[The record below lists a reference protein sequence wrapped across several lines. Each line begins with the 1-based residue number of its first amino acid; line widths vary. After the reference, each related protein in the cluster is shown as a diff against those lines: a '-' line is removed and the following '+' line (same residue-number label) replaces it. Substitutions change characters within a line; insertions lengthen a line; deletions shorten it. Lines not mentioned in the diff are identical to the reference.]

1 MDISY
6 YKKYEPVFGVWTIK
20 EKIGE
25 GSYGTV
31 FELEREDFGRVYKA
45 ALKAIT
51 IPKSD
56 SEIIGARAEGMD
68 EESLRAHF
76 QSIAK
81 DMVDEFAILN
91 LLKGNSNV
99 VSYENHQVIRH
110 EDGIGWDILIQME
123 LLTPLNT
130 YAVDNT
136 ITRRD
141 VIRLGIDLCKAL
153 ELCQKYGVMHR
164 DVKPENIFVSANGDF
179 KLGDFGIARKMEKHA
194 GSVYSRK
201 GTNAYMAPEVF
212 KEEPYDS
219 TVDIYSLGIVMYR
232 LLNGKRTPFLPHAPA
247 NITAKDRENAL
258 MMRMSGKPLP
268 KPIHAEGRLAEIVLK
283 ACAYNP
289 RDRYSSPGEMR
300 RELEAIQYSNAERP
314 FIYPTGDDLPQ
325 DSYPSTGKKKDDTP
339 QTGDEKVDVPNE
351 KPEDAPVIPEA
362 VPEDEPEQEGTH
374 SGYDDEPA
382 WENAVEPEDRTHSGY
397 DDEPAWEPVSEDS
410 GDKAP
415 DALDHVPAWEDVKDD
430 TKHAES
436 ADVMPWDEVSTDGQ
450 DTPESKPADDVPA
463 AHTPKSPLLTGD
475 LRSGFIRMALPLMLA
490 MMASALPGF
499 LEAAMTASWGSLA
512 AFEAVAPYQTMIWAL
527 SVSVALGVLK
537 LLPGKLEEGDEAGAH
552 AVIRCAIGLD
562 LILGVAF
569 ALISFLMRGAV
580 GQYIW
585 NMYGNSS
592 FYHAFDY
599 WFFICLFALPALLE
613 LLFVSLLILSDK
625 PMLAALPL
633 LAEAVLGCGGLIL
646 DWFGSQYGGLRIG
659 QVGDI
664 LGLSRGIA
672 QTAAALLGLFLNLR
686 YNKGVPIR
694 RRGAERQPGAM
705 AALVRACALP
715 LLATISLCLFA
726 SVVRCLFGNDDRAYL
741 AAGSYSFLQRFM
753 IYPAAALGMV
763 GVCFMACLTAANRS
777 EGRIT
782 VISQIRNLGLASI
795 GLGAVLIFFM
805 AGATI
810 RTLPE
815 EDVAFFIVPLLCMT
829 VTMLCALCLDAVG
842 RARVAAV
849 LAAAQLIIAAP
860 GILGISVGYIA
871 GFSIE
876 FAMLVVPS
884 VVSMALLYHTS
895 KKLTDMTK

>member
-56 SEIIGARAEGMD
+56 SEIIGARAEGMG

-123 LLTPLNT
+123 LLTPLNQ

-232 LLNGKRTPFLPHAPA
+232 LLNGKRTPFLPQAPA

-258 MMRMSGKPLP
+258 MMRMKGTPLP

-300 RELEAIQYSNAERP
+300 RDLEAILYNREEGP

-325 DSYPSTGKKKDDTP
+325 DSYPSTGKKKDGTP
-339 QTGDEKVDVPNE
+339 QTGDEKVNVPNE
-351 KPEDAPVIPEA
+351 KPEDAPAIPEA
-362 VPEDEPEQEGTH
+362 VPEDEPGREGTH

-397 DDEPAWEPVSEDS
+397 DD
-410 GDKAP
+410 
-415 DALDHVPAWEDVKDD
+415 VPAWEDVKDD

-450 DTPESKPADDVPA
+450 DTPESKPADDALA

-475 LRSGFIRMALPLMLA
+475 LRSGFIRMALPFALA
-490 MMASALPGF
+490 VMAGALPGF
-499 LEAAMTASWGSLA
+499 LEAAMTAAWGSLA

-527 SVSVALGVLK
+527 SVSVALGVMK

-569 ALISFLMRGAV
+569 VLISFLMRGAV

-585 NMYGNSS
+585 NMYGNSA
-592 FYHAFDY
+592 FYHVFEY

-613 LLFVSLLILSDK
+613 LLFVSLLILSGK

-633 LAEAVLGCGGLIL
+633 LVEAVLGCGGLIL
-646 DWFGSQYGGLRIG
+646 DWFGSQYGGLSIG
-659 QVGDI
+659 WVGDI

-686 YNKGVPIR
+686 YNKEVPLR
-694 RRGAERQPGAM
+694 RRGGERQPGAM

-715 LLATISLCLFA
+715 LLATIPFC
-726 SVVRCLFGNDDRAYL
+726 AYVPMVSKAM
-741 AAGSYSFLQRFM
+741 AALDARMPFVAGAFSRIQGA
-753 IYPAAALGMV
+753 IVAPAAALGMV

-782 VISQIRNLGLASI
+782 VLRQIRNLGLASI

-829 VTMLCALCLDAVG
+829 VTMLCALCLHAVG

-849 LAAAQLIIAAP
+849 LAAAQAIIAAP
-860 GILGISVGYIA
+860 GIFGVSVGYIA

-884 VVSMALLYHTS
+884 VVSMALLYGTPR
-895 KKLTDMTK
+895 KLTDMAK